1 MDGSVLA
8 NGRELSP
15 AVLAWIARAVETR
28 PELSRTQLAREVCAW
43 LDWEGPDGAPKV
55 TSCRIALRHLERR
68 GLIALPEAK
77 GAFARA
83 GPSVPGAPPTNP
95 ITCSL
100 DELGELSVVAVT
112 SAQRDLHAQWT
123 ELMAH
128 HYLGP
133 GPLVGRQVRYL
144 VGSAHGWVG
153 ALAFSAA
160 AWAVGARDQW
170 IGWSRRAREANL
182 QYVVANSRFLVP
194 PWVDVSNL
202 ASKLLAVV
210 TRQLPEDWQARYG
223 YQPVLVET
231 YVEHARFPGTCYRAA
246 NWQHVGQT
254 CGRGRQDRTE
264 QRDQPIKDI
273 YLWALQPEWRT
284 TLRREP
290 GPRPPRLAAPTD
302 WAEEELG
309 GASLGDAR
317 RSQRLI
323 ELARTFYA
331 RPMASIP
338 QACAGDPAQVKA
350 AYRWLAND
358 HVTLRDVLQPHYEA
372 TARRVAAHAV
382 VLAVQD
388 TTFFNYSGHSA
399 LEGVG
404 PIGTRTNSSTGI
416 LMHDTMAFTAHGL
429 PLGLLDVHVWA
440 RDPAEVGKKHRRHTL
455 PIEQKES
462 ATWVR
467 SYQAAAALQ
476 ERCPDTTVISVG
488 DREADVYE
496 LFAEARRR
504 PGMPEL
510 LIRAEQNRRVNEE
523 QPHLWAH
530 VEHQPPCDTVGLP
543 VARTQTSPER
553 HATLEIR
560 YAAVE
565 LRPPSARPRLGP
577 TRLWAVQAKE
587 VDAAAD
593 VQPLEW
599 MLLTTMEVATA
610 ERARQLLAW
619 YATRWGIETF
629 HKVLKSG
636 CRIQERQLAT
646 VRRIENCLAID
657 LVVAWRVQQ
666 LTMLGRE
673 TPDLP
678 CTVFFE
684 DHQWKALYAFVAR
697 DPTAV
702 PAEPPPIRD
711 AMRVTARLG
720 GFLGRKSDG
729 DPGVKA
735 LWIGLQRLD
744 DIAMAWLAFRPQ
756 QDLPDPDTS

>member
-8 NGRELSP
+8 NGRELTP
-15 AVLAWIARAVETR
+15 AVLARIAREVETR
-28 PELSRTQLAREVCAW
+28 PELSRTQLARDVCAW
-43 LDWEGPDGAPKV
+43 LGWEGHDGEPKV
-55 TSCRIALRHLERR
+55 TSCRIALRQLERR

-77 GAFARA
+77 GGFSRA
-83 GPSVPGAPPTNP
+83 APSGPGAPPASP

-100 DELGELSVVAVT
+100 DELGELSFVAVT
-112 SAQRDLHAQWT
+112 SAQQDLHAQWND
-123 ELMAH
+123 LMAH
-128 HYLGP
+128 HYLGL

-144 VGSAHGWVG
+144 VGSDHGWVG

-160 AWAVGARDQW
+160 AWAVAARDQW

-194 PWVDVSNL
+194 PWVDVPNL
-202 ASKLLAVV
+202 ASKLLAVS
-210 TRQLPEDWQARYG
+210 TRQLPQDWQERYG

-231 YVEHARFPGTCYRAA
+231 YVEHARFAGTCYRAA
-246 NWQHVGQT
+246 TWQHVGQT

-273 YLWALQPEWRT
+273 YLCALQPDWRA

-290 GPRPPRLAAPTD
+290 GPRPPRLAAPAD
-302 WAEEELG
+302 WAEEEFG
-309 GASLGDAR
+309 GAARGAAR
-317 RSQRLI
+317 RRPRLL

-331 RPMASIP
+331 RPMCSIP
-338 QACAGDPAQVKA
+338 QACEGEPAPVKA
-350 AYRWLAND
+350 AYRWLANE
-358 HVTLRDVLQPHYEA
+358 HVNLTDVLQPHYEA

-388 TTFFNYSGHSA
+388 TTFFNYSGHAA
-399 LEGVG
+399 LDAG
-404 PIGTRTNSSTGI
+404 PIGTPADNSTGI
-416 LMHDTMAFTAHGL
+416 VMHDTMAFTAQGL
-429 PLGLLDVHVWA
+429 PLGLLDVQAWA
-440 RDPAEVGKKHRRHTL
+440 RDRAAVGKKHQRHTR
-455 PIEQKES
+455 PIERKES
-462 ATWVR
+462 AKWLR
-467 SYQAAAALQ
+467 SYQAAAAVQ
-476 ERCPDTTVISVG
+476 ELCPDTTVISVG

-496 LFAEARRR
+496 LFAEARSRDNT
-504 PGMPEL
+504 PEL
-510 LIRAEQNRRVNEE
+510 LIRAEQNRRVNAE

-530 VEHQPPCDTVGLP
+530 VEHQPLCGTVVRP
-543 VARTQTSPER
+543 VARTKTSQER
-553 HATLEIR
+553 HATLELR

-565 LRPPSARPRLGP
+565 LQPPRDRPRLGP
-577 TRLWAVQAKE
+577 THLWAVQAKE

-610 ERARQLLAW
+610 DGACRMLDW

-636 CRIQERQLAT
+636 CRIEERQLAT

-673 TPDLP
+673 TPELP

-702 PAEPPPIRD
+702 PAEPPPIRE
-711 AMRVTARLG
+711 AMRVAARLG

-729 DPGVKA
+729 EPGVKA

-756 QDLPDPDTS
+756 PALPDPDTS